1 MTVLYV
7 IIGLIVL
14 AVVFLQLF
22 LAVEGKEKVTVHT
35 GAAWELE
42 SKEAGRLVLKKKLVF
57 ANEGKQCATIMDAM
71 VRSQLPYEQY
81 DGIEVRGKAELEGAP
96 REDDYF
102 EAVLIQKKGDAPD
115 SLDIWA
121 KVALYP
127 RKGMSLAEALSH
139 MVDMAVDFIWQE
151 TGRTPCR
158 YKKVRLE
165 LAASDICKL
174 AGVTLVKD

>member
-1 MTVLYV
+1 MTVLYAILSLV
-7 IIGLIVL
+7 AL
-14 AVVFLQLF
+14 AVVFVWLY
-22 LAVEGKEKVTVHT
+22 LAVSGLEKVTVHT

-42 SKEAGRLVLKKKLVF
+42 SKDEEKIVLKKKLVF

-102 EAVLIQKKGDAPD
+102 EAVLIQKKGEAPD